1 MNIRLAYVAL
11 LFFCSS
17 LLCSQTT
24 KLAKAPDVTAKDF
37 IEKKHPTDTT
47 AVAAY
52 QYHYGNTYF
61 DLVDNYWVMVT
72 EVYNRI
78 KIYKKEGYKYAD
90 SKIVF
95 YSGSRKGKG
104 SIYDA
109 VTYNLENGVVTKTPL
124 GAEGIAEDE
133 PVEDYTR
140 KKIKMPNVKV
150 GSIIEYKYK
159 IRTPYFTNLEDF
171 YFQYDIP
178 VDNVRYDVAVPGYFI
193 YNVYTVGYADIQ
205 KDEVFVRDN
214 YQLECKELV
223 YKYAAKNVK
232 ALPDEPYVNNPD
244 NYTAMIKHE
253 LATVSMPNRATENYA
268 TDWKN
273 VAKNIYAMDGFGRE
287 LKQSSYFEKDI
298 DVVLTQAKTD
308 EEKMNGVFAYVQ
320 NRMAWND
327 KSSYRC
333 KEGVKKAYESH
344 TGNVAEIN
352 LMLTAMLRYAGLDA
366 NPVLTSTRDN
376 GIAVFPTRTA
386 YNYVIASVKIA
397 DKQYLLDATSKYT
410 VPNILPVRTLN
421 WNGRLIKKNGDTED
435 ISLVSTKLGKETVS
449 IQCEIDNKGG
459 IKGKYKASY
468 YDYSGYVYRE
478 NYGGYNPET
487 NAQRIEKK
495 YDDVVVSDL
504 KMQHVKELNEAVSE
518 DFSFEIALGADVAG
532 DKMYLDPL
540 LFLTAKVSPFKQEKR
555 DFPIDFIYAYQD
567 RYALSIKI
575 PKGYTV
581 ESVPQK
587 LQMAMDQNAGM
598 FSFMCQQKDE
608 TIQVLVITQINIPI
622 ISQDF
627 YPYLKEFFNSVI
639 AKQNEKIVLKKSS

>member
-1 MNIRLAYVAL
+1 MNIRLAYAAL
-11 LFFCSS
+11 LFFCSC
-17 LLCSQTT
+17 LLWSQTT
-24 KLAKAPDVTAKDF
+24 KLAKAPEVTAKDL

-104 SIYDA
+104 SVYEA
-109 VTYNLENGVVTKTPL
+109 ATYNLENGVVTKTPL
-124 GAEGIAEDE
+124 GTEGIAEDE

-140 KKIKMPNVKV
+140 KKIKMPNVKE

-253 LATVSMPNRATENYA
+253 LATVSLPNRSVENYA

-273 VAKNIYAMDGFGRE
+273 VAKNIYGMDGFGRE

-298 DVVLTQAKTD
+298 DPVLAQAKTD
-308 EEKMNGVFAYVQ
+308 EEKMNAVFTYVQ
-320 NRMAWND
+320 DRMAWND

-333 KEGVKKAYESH
+333 KEGVKKAYESR

-386 YNYVIASVKIA
+386 YNYVITSVKIA

-410 VPNILPVRTLN
+410 APNILPVRTLN

-435 ISLVSTKLGKETVS
+435 VSLMNSKLGKETAS
-449 IQCEIDNKGG
+449 IQCEMDNKGG
-459 IKGKYKASY
+459 IKGKYK
-468 YDYSGYVYRE
+468 
-478 NYGGYNPET
+478 
-487 NAQRIEKK
+487 
-495 YDDVVVSDL
+495 
-504 KMQHVKELNEAVSE
+504 
-518 DFSFEIALGADVAG
+518 
-532 DKMYLDPL
+532 
-540 LFLTAKVSPFKQEKR
+540 
-555 DFPIDFIYAYQD
+555 
-567 RYALSIKI
+567 
-575 PKGYTV
+575 
-581 ESVPQK
+581 
-587 LQMAMDQNAGM
+587 
-598 FSFMCQQKDE
+598 
-608 TIQVLVITQINIPI
+608 
-622 ISQDF
+622 
-627 YPYLKEFFNSVI
+627 
-639 AKQNEKIVLKKSS
+639 